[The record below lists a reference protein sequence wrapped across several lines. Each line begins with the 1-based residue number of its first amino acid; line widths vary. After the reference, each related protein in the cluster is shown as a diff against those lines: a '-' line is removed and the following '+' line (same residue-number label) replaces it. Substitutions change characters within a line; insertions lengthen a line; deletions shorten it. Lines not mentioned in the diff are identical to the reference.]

1 MSSISWVIFVS
12 VLEVFFMPLEICSLK
27 SPKETSTQSPKI
39 YQLCSSSGD
48 PGSGHPT
55 PLDCCS
61 LLLVLVAILLLSSF
75 NLMKIQLAAI
85 MRSNRLTCVIIQ
97 IMWPNR
103 IIIASKVNN
112 ILCSMQLMQCK
123 FGETEP
129 RSVPH
134 SVSCQSAHIRKLV
147 SLHSSVTLLFF
158 SFTMLQF
165 PLYSY
170 I

>member
-1 MSSISWVIFVS
+1 MVPISWVILVSGRFMHFVAS
-12 VLEVFFMPLEICSLK
+12 FK
-27 SPKETSTQSPKI
+27 SSKETSTASKI
-39 YQLCSSSGD
+39 PSTLQQD
-48 PGSGHPT
+48 PGLTARSKSKLENRRLQAAAGR
-55 PLDCCS
+55 CS
-61 LLLVLVAILLLSSF
+61 LLLVAILLLSSF

-112 ILCSMQLMQCK
+112 MQFMECK

-158 SFTMLQF
+158 SFTLLQF
-165 PLYSY
+165 PLYS
-170 I
+170 